1 MKYTLILLFGICSI
15 TFTSCSE
22 EAAPSLKKEER
33 PSAPAALPEGESLK
47 REEVKISKYVKL
59 STEMGDVE
67 IGLYDNTPLHRDN
80 FLKHAESGFYKDLL
94 FHRIIKGFMV
104 QGGDPN
110 SKGASSSTNLGSG
123 GPGYTVPAEFNPSL
137 IHKKGTLAAAR
148 NNNPQKESSGSQFY
162 LVQGKIMTDSQ
173 LDGLEKSVAR
183 NMPGFTYTKEQREIY
198 KTIGGTPA
206 LDMNYTV
213 YGEIVKGLDVIDK
226 IAAVVTAGGDR
237 PVDDVK
243 MNITIIE

>member
-1 MKYTLILLFGICSI
+1 MKYTLILLFGICSM
-15 TFTSCSE
+15 TFTSCSQ
-22 EAAPSLKKEER
+22 EAAPSIKKEER
-33 PSAPAALPEGESLK
+33 PSAPAALPESKPLE
-47 REEVKISKYVKL
+47 REEVKISKYVRL

-94 FHRIIKGFMV
+94 FHRVIKGFMV

-123 GPGYTVPAEFNPSL
+123 GPGYTVPAEFNPSV
-137 IHKKGTLAAAR
+137 IHKKGALAAAR

-162 LVQGKIMTDSQ
+162 LVQGKVMTDKG
-173 LDGLEKSVAR
+173 LDGIEKSIAR
-183 NMPGFTYTKEQREIY
+183 NMPGFTYSKEQREIY